1 LLSAL
6 FLRKPFVLRFRNALG
21 EQAFGN
27 QLHQGLLLLGVR
39 QVGRALGVDRRGVLG
54 EDWGGRFVAHFF
66 FLFFRFFL
74 IENAGVLSTIA

>member
-1 LLSAL
+1 M
-6 FLRKPFVLRFRNALG
+6 LRLRNALG

-27 QLHQGLLLLGVR
+27 QLHQGLLLFGVR
-39 QVGRALGVDRRGVLG
+39 QVGRALGVDRRGILG
-54 EDWGGRFVAHFF
+54 EYRGGRFVAHFFF